1 MVRAAVLRTG
11 PWLVRAA
18 AAALLLS
25 AGAAGCANLIGLDAY
40 EEVDADEA
48 EGGRASGGRATGG
61 RATGGNS
68 PAATGG
74 APPAGTGG
82 NAPAATGG
90 RPSGPIRCDIPG
102 FNRACL
108 DCVSNRCESEC
119 SDCNDNPECLA
130 LLGCLEGCAGEQQC
144 LPECA
149 DEHSDGTFDFLEVYA
164 DYACACT
171 TCKFECQGTLGVV
184 GESCD
189 ADDQCEDDFC
199 AGVDRW
205 CTAYCDSHA
214 DCPADGYCVPN
225 KEQTNTCF
233 IGCITDDDCV
243 LYPGT
248 RCLEVDLFDGDR
260 ASACTG

>member
-1 MVRAAVLRTG
+1 MARAAVSRIG
-11 PWLVRAA
+11 PVLVHAA

-61 RATGGNS
+61 NS

-74 APPAGTGG
+74 TP
-82 NAPAATGG
+82 PAATGG
-90 RPSGPIRCDIPG
+90 RPSGPVRCDIPG
-102 FNRACL
+102 FNRTCL
-108 DCVSNRCESEC
+108 DCVANRCESEC
-119 SDCNDNPECLA
+119 SDCNDNPDCLA
-130 LLGCLEGCAGEQQC
+130 LLDCLEGCAGEQQC
-144 LPECA
+144 LPSCA
-149 DEHSDGTFDFLEVYA
+149 EQYSGGAFEFLEVWA
-164 DYACACT
+164 DYACAFT
-171 TCKFECQGTLGVV
+171 TCKLECQGTLGVI

-189 ADDQCEDDFC
+189 ADDQCEGDFC
-199 AGVDRW
+199 AGVDGW

-214 DCPADGYCVPN
+214 DCPVDAYCVPN

-233 IGCITDDDCV
+233 IGCVTDDDCI

-248 RCLEVDLFDGDR
+248 SCEQLRLSDDDL
-260 ASACTG
+260 AAVCTG